1 LAAQSHR
8 NRGTRAALKRFAAWQ
23 ALGAGENQE
32 GESKMRERSILSVAM
47 LAIAL
52 AIGCSSKAND
62 AALVT
67 SIQSQMFSDQ
77 QLRGA
82 SLQVTSD
89 HGQVTL
95 SGTVPTDAA
104 RLDAFKIAT
113 QTPGVSK
120 VNDQITVEVP
130 PAPQAEIV
138 RPPAGKHDRAAMKA
152 GADKKKKKHQPVPD
166 DAESAYNAPL
176 DDPQPPAAAA
186 PAEAPAAQPDPA
198 PAPAPA
204 PVLPPAPPPPVP
216 VQVAA
221 DTTLAIRM
229 IDGID
234 SSVNHAGEIFH
245 ASLDAPI
252 VVNDEVLVPKGADV
266 YVRLASASSA
276 GRYSGKSELHLELVK
291 LEFRGQ
297 SYPLVSSTY
306 SLAGGSQG
314 KGTAEKVGG
323 GAVIGAIIGA
333 IAGGGRGAA
342 IGAGVGG
349 AGGGIYQGA
358 TGSKQVKIPSETRL
372 DFQLGQPVTINA
384 MPRSVPT
391 AE

>member
-1 LAAQSHR
+1 
-8 NRGTRAALKRFAAWQ
+8 
-23 ALGAGENQE
+23 
-32 GESKMRERSILSVAM
+32 MRERSILSVAM

-52 AIGCSSKAND
+52 VIGCSSKAND

-67 SIQSQMFSDQ
+67 TIQSQMFSDQ
-77 QLRGA
+77 QLKNA

-95 SGTVPTDAA
+95 SGTVSSDAA
-104 RLDAFKIAT
+104 RLDALKIAT
-113 QTPGVSK
+113 MTPGVSK
-120 VNDQITVEVP
+120 VNDQMTVEIA
-130 PAPQAEIV
+130 PAPQAAAV
-138 RPPAGKHDRAAMKA
+138 TPAVGKHDRAAMKA
-152 GADKKKKKHQPVPD
+152 GADKKKKKYQPVPD
-166 DAESAYNAPL
+166 DADSAYNAP
-176 DDPQPPAAAA
+176 DDPPPPAD
-186 PAEAPAAQPDPA
+186 APAATPALTAVAPADPA
-198 PAPAPA
+198 PAPAA
-204 PVLPPAPPPPVP
+204 VPAPPPPPQPVP

-221 DTTLAIRM
+221 DTTLTIRM

-252 VVNDEVLVPKGADV
+252 VVGDEVLVPKGADV

-276 GRYSGKSELHLELVK
+276 GKYSGKSELHLELVK
-291 LEFRGQ
+291 LEFREQ

-306 SLAGGSQG
+306 SLAGSSQG

-358 TGSKQVKIPSETRL
+358 TGGKQVKIPSETKL
-372 DFQLGQPVTINA
+372 DFQLGEPVTINA
-384 MPRSVPT
+384 MPRSAPA

>member
-1 LAAQSHR
+1 
-8 NRGTRAALKRFAAWQ
+8 
-23 ALGAGENQE
+23 
-32 GESKMRERSILSVAM
+32 MRERSILSVAM

-52 AIGCSSKAND
+52 AIGCSTKSND
-62 AALVT
+62 SALVT

-77 QLRGA
+77 QLKTA

-89 HGQVTL
+89 HGHVTL
-95 SGTVPTDAA
+95 TGTVPSDLV

-113 QTPGVSK
+113 QTPGVTK
-120 VNDQITVEVP
+120 VNDQMTVEVA
-130 PAPQAEIV
+130 PAPQAEIAT
-138 RPPAGKHDRAAMKA
+138 PPVGKQDRAAMKA
-152 GADKKKKKHQPVPD
+152 GVDKKKKKHQEIPD
-166 DAESAYNAPL
+166 DADSAYNSPYN
-176 DDPQPPAAAA
+176 DP
-186 PAEAPAAQPDPA
+186 PAEAPVPTPAPQPDPA
-198 PAPAPA
+198 PAPAPVA
-204 PVLPPAPPPPVP
+204 APAPPPPPQPVP

-221 DTTLAIRM
+221 DTTLTIRM

-266 YVRLASASSA
+266 YVRLASANSA

-291 LEFRGQ
+291 LELRGQ

-306 SLAGGSQG
+306 SLAGASQG

-358 TGSKQVKIPSETRL
+358 TGGKQVKIPSETKL
-372 DFQLGQPVTINA
+372 DFQLGQPVTINVMQRPA
-384 MPRSVPT
+384 PT

>member
-1 LAAQSHR
+1 
-8 NRGTRAALKRFAAWQ
+8 
-23 ALGAGENQE
+23 
-32 GESKMRERSILSVAM
+32 MRESSILWVAT
-47 LAIAL
+47 LAVAVS
-52 AIGCSSKAND
+52 IGCSSKAND
-62 AALVT
+62 SALVNR
-67 SIQSQMFSDQ
+67 IQSQMYSDQ
-77 QLRGA
+77 QLKGA
-82 SLQVTSD
+82 SLQVKSD

-95 SGTVPTDAA
+95 DGTVPSDRA

-113 QTPGVSK
+113 QTPGVRK
-120 VNDQITVEVP
+120 VNDQMTVVTAP
-130 PAPQAEIV
+130 PTAAIAMPVASK
-138 RPPAGKHDRAAMKA
+138 PDRATKTAVAKQ
-152 GADKKKKKHQPVPD
+152 KKKKQQPIPD
-166 DAESAYNAPL
+166 DADSAYNAPY
-176 DDPQPPAAAA
+176 DPPS
-186 PAEAPAAQPDPA
+186 PAETLAATPAAQPEPA
-198 PAPAPA
+198 PAPAA
-204 PVLPPAPPPPVP
+204 APAPPPPQPVP

-245 ASLDAPI
+245 AALDAPI

-276 GRYSGKSELHLELVK
+276 GRYTGKSELHLELVK

-306 SLAGGSQG
+306 SLAGASQG

-349 AGGGIYQGA
+349 AGGGIYQSASG
-358 TGSKQVKIPSETRL
+358 GKPLKIPSETKL
-372 DFQLGQPVTINA
+372 DFQLGQPVVINA
-384 MPRSVPT
+384 MPRSVPA

>member
-1 LAAQSHR
+1 M
-8 NRGTRAALKRFAAWQ
+8 RG
-23 ALGAGENQE
+23 
-32 GESKMRERSILSVAM
+32 RSILSVAM
-47 LAIAL
+47 LAVAL

-62 AALVT
+62 QALV
-67 SIQSQMFSDQ
+67 IRVQSQLVAEQ
-77 QLRGA
+77 QLKDA
-82 SLQVTSD
+82 NLQVTSD

-95 SGTVPTDAA
+95 VGTVPSDRA
-104 RLDAFKIAT
+104 RLDAFMIAT
-113 QTPGVSK
+113 QTPGVRK
-120 VNDQITVEVP
+120 VKDQMTVMTTP
-130 PAPQAEIV
+130 PTAAIATPL
-138 RPPAGKHDRAAMKA
+138 AGKPDRAAMRA
-152 GADKKKKKHQPVPD
+152 GAKQRRKKQQPIPD
-166 DAESAYNAPL
+166 DADSAYNAP
-176 DDPQPPAAAA
+176 DDPPPPPSAEALAATSAA
-186 PAEAPAAQPDPA
+186 PPEPA
-198 PAPAPA
+198 PAPAA
-204 PVLPPAPPPPVP
+204 APAPPPPPQPAP

-234 SSVNHAGEIFH
+234 SSVNRAGEIFH

-252 VVNDEVLVPKGADV
+252 VVNDAVLVPKGADV

-291 LEFRGQ
+291 LEFRGL

-306 SLAGGSQG
+306 SLAGASQG

-358 TGSKQVKIPSETRL
+358 TGGKPLKIPPETKL
-372 DFQLGQPVTINA
+372 DFQLGQPVMINA
-384 MPRSVPT
+384 MPRSAPT

>member
-1 LAAQSHR
+1 
-8 NRGTRAALKRFAAWQ
+8 
-23 ALGAGENQE
+23 
-32 GESKMRERSILSVAM
+32 MRERSILWGAM
-47 LAIAL
+47 LAVAL
-52 AIGCSSKAND
+52 SIGCSSKAND

-67 SIQSQMFSDQ
+67 RLQSQLFSDQ
-77 QLRGA
+77 QLKGA

-95 SGTVPTDAA
+95 DGTVPSDRA

-113 QTPGVSK
+113 QTTGVRK
-120 VNDQITVEVP
+120 VNDQMTVVTAP
-130 PAPQAEIV
+130 PTAAVATPA
-138 RPPAGKHDRAAMKA
+138 AGKPDRATMTA
-152 GADKKKKKHQPVPD
+152 GTKQRKKKQQPVPD
-166 DAESAYNAPL
+166 DADSAYNAP
-176 DDPQPPAAAA
+176 DDPPPPPAAEALAA
-186 PAEAPAAQPDPA
+186 TPAAQPDPA
-198 PAPAPA
+198 PAPAP
-204 PVLPPAPPPPVP
+204 PPPPEPVP

-221 DTTLAIRM
+221 DTTLAIRL

-245 ASLDAPI
+245 AALDAPI

-306 SLAGGSQG
+306 SLAGASQG

-349 AGGGIYQGA
+349 AGGGIYQSASG
-358 TGSKQVKIPSETRL
+358 GKPLKIPSETKL
-372 DFQLGQPVTINA
+372 NFQLGQPVVINA
-384 MPRSVPT
+384 MPRSVPP

>member
-1 LAAQSHR
+1 
-8 NRGTRAALKRFAAWQ
+8 
-23 ALGAGENQE
+23 
-32 GESKMRERSILSVAM
+32 MRERSILSVAM
-47 LAIAL
+47 LAIVL
-52 AIGCSSKAND
+52 AVGCSSKAND

-77 QLRGA
+77 QLKNA

-95 SGTVPTDAA
+95 RGSVPSDAA
-104 RLDAFKIAT
+104 RLDAYKIAT
-113 QTPGVSK
+113 MTPGVSK
-120 VNDQITVEVP
+120 VDDEMTVEVAPAP
-130 PAPQAEIV
+130 PAAAVAP
-138 RPPAGKHDRAAMKA
+138 PPAKHDRAAMKA
-152 GADKKKKKHQPVPD
+152 DAHKKKKKPQAVPD
-166 DAESAYNAPL
+166 DADSAYNAPS
-176 DDPQPPAAAA
+176 DDAPPPPAEVTAATPA
-186 PAEAPAAQPDPA
+186 PQPDPA
-198 PAPAPA
+198 PATVAA
-204 PVLPPAPPPPVP
+204 PAPPPPPQPVP

-221 DTTLAIRM
+221 NTTLTIRM

-252 VVNDEVLVPKGADV
+252 VVDDQVLVSKGADV

-276 GRYSGKSELHLELVK
+276 GKYSGKSELHLELVK

-306 SLAGGSQG
+306 SLAGDSQG

-358 TGSKQVKIPSETRL
+358 TGGKQVKIPSETKL
-372 DFQLGQPVTINA
+372 DFQLGQPVTINFL
-384 MPRSVPT
+384 PRSAPAT
-391 AE
+391 E

>member
-1 LAAQSHR
+1 M
-8 NRGTRAALKRFAAWQ
+8 RG
-23 ALGAGENQE
+23 G
-32 GESKMRERSILSVAM
+32 SIFSVAM
-47 LAIAL
+47 LAVAL
-52 AIGCSSKAND
+52 AVGCSSKAND
-62 AALVT
+62 QALV
-67 SIQSQMFSDQ
+67 IRVQSQLVADQ
-77 QLRGA
+77 QLKDA
-82 SLQVTSD
+82 NLQVTSD

-95 SGTVPTDAA
+95 VGTVPSDRA
-104 RLDAFKIAT
+104 RLLAFAIAT
-113 QTPGVSK
+113 ETPGVRK
-120 VNDQITVEVP
+120 VNDQMTVVTAP
-130 PAPQAEIV
+130 PTAAIAT
-138 RPPAGKHDRAAMKA
+138 PPAGKPDHATMTASAKQR
-152 GADKKKKKHQPVPD
+152 KKKQQPIPD
-166 DAESAYNAPL
+166 DADAAYNAP
-176 DDPQPPAAAA
+176 DDPPPPPPAEALAATSAA
-186 PAEAPAAQPDPA
+186 PAEPA
-198 PAPAPA
+198 PAPAAAPA
-204 PVLPPAPPPPVP
+204 PPAPQPVP

-221 DTTLAIRM
+221 DTTVAIRM

-234 SSVNHAGEIFH
+234 SSVNHPGEIFH

-276 GRYSGKSELHLELVK
+276 GRYSGKSALHLELVK

-306 SLAGGSQG
+306 SLVGASQG

-358 TGSKQVKIPSETRL
+358 TAGKQLKIPPETKL
-372 DFQLGQPVTINA
+372 DFQLGQPVVINA
-384 MPRSVPT
+384 VPRSAPV

>member
-1 LAAQSHR
+1 
-8 NRGTRAALKRFAAWQ
+8 
-23 ALGAGENQE
+23 
-32 GESKMRERSILSVAM
+32 MRERSILSVAM

-52 AIGCSSKAND
+52 AIGCSTKSND
-62 AALVT
+62 SALVT

-77 QLRGA
+77 QLKTA

-89 HGQVTL
+89 HGHVTL
-95 SGTVPTDAA
+95 TGTVPSDLV

-113 QTPGVSK
+113 QTPGVTK
-120 VNDQITVEVP
+120 VNDQMTVEVA
-130 PAPQAEIV
+130 PAPQAEIAT
-138 RPPAGKHDRAAMKA
+138 PPVGKQDRAAMKA
-152 GADKKKKKHQPVPD
+152 GVDKKKKKHQEIPD
-166 DAESAYNAPL
+166 DADSAYNSPYN
-176 DDPQPPAAAA
+176 DP
-186 PAEAPAAQPDPA
+186 PAEAPVPTPAPQPDPA
-198 PAPAPA
+198 PAPAPVA
-204 PVLPPAPPPPVP
+204 APAPPPPPQPVP

-221 DTTLAIRM
+221 DTTLTIRM

-266 YVRLASASSA
+266 YVRLASANSA

-306 SLAGGSQG
+306 SLAGASQG

-358 TGSKQVKIPSETRL
+358 TGGKQVKIPSETKL
-372 DFQLGQPVTINA
+372 DFQLGQPVTINT
-384 MPRSVPT
+384 MPRPAPT
-391 AE
+391 TE

>member
-1 LAAQSHR
+1 M
-8 NRGTRAALKRFAAWQ
+8 RG
-23 ALGAGENQE
+23 
-32 GESKMRERSILSVAM
+32 RSILSVAM

-52 AIGCSSKAND
+52 TIGCSSKSND
-62 AALVT
+62 PALVT

-77 QLRGA
+77 QLKAA

-95 SGTVPTDAA
+95 TGTVPSDSA

-113 QTPGVSK
+113 QTPGVTK
-120 VNDQITVEVP
+120 VNDQMTVEAA
-130 PAPQAEIV
+130 PAPQAEIATLPV
-138 RPPAGKHDRAAMKA
+138 GKQDRAAMKS
-152 GADKKKKKHQPVPD
+152 GADKNKKKHQPIPD
-166 DAESAYNAPL
+166 DADSAYNSPP
-176 DDPQPPAAAA
+176 DDQPPP
-186 PAEAPAAQPDPA
+186 PAEAPVPTPAPQPDPA
-198 PAPAPA
+198 PAPAPVA
-204 PVLPPAPPPPVP
+204 APAPPPPPQPVP

-221 DTTLAIRM
+221 DTTLTIRL

-266 YVRLASASSA
+266 YVRLASANSA

-306 SLAGGSQG
+306 SLAGASQG

-358 TGSKQVKIPSETRL
+358 TGGKQVKIPSETKL
-372 DFQLGQPVTINA
+372 DFQLGQPVTINT
-384 MPRSVPT
+384 MPRPAPT
-391 AE
+391 TE

>member
-1 LAAQSHR
+1 
-8 NRGTRAALKRFAAWQ
+8 
-23 ALGAGENQE
+23 
-32 GESKMRERSILSVAM
+32 MRERLIFSVAM

-52 AIGCSSKAND
+52 AIGCSSKSND
-62 AALVT
+62 SALVT
-67 SIQSQMFSDQ
+67 SIQSQMFSNQ
-77 QLRGA
+77 QLKTA

-95 SGTVPTDAA
+95 TGTVPSDAA

-113 QTPGVSK
+113 QTPGVTK
-120 VNDQITVEVP
+120 VNDQMTIDAAP
-130 PAPQAEIV
+130 PPQAEIAT
-138 RPPAGKHDRAAMKA
+138 PLPEKHDSTTMKA
-152 GADKKKKKHQPVPD
+152 GADKKKKKHQPIPD
-166 DAESAYNAPL
+166 DADSAYNSPS
-176 DDPQPPAAAA
+176 DDQPPPPAVA
-186 PAEAPAAQPDPA
+186 PVPTPAPQPDPA
-198 PAPAPA
+198 PAPAPVA
-204 PVLPPAPPPPVP
+204 APAPPSPPQPVP

-221 DTTLAIRM
+221 DTTLTIRM

-266 YVRLASASSA
+266 YVRLASANSA

-306 SLAGGSQG
+306 SLAGASQG

-358 TGSKQVKIPSETRL
+358 TGGKQVKIPSETKL
-372 DFQLGQPVTINA
+372 NFQLGQPVAINS
-384 MPRSVPT
+384 MPRPAPT
-391 AE
+391 TE

>member
-1 LAAQSHR
+1 
-8 NRGTRAALKRFAAWQ
+8 
-23 ALGAGENQE
+23 
-32 GESKMRERSILSVAM
+32 MRERSILSVAM

-52 AIGCSSKAND
+52 AIGCSTKSND
-62 AALVT
+62 SVLVT

-77 QLRGA
+77 QLKTA

-89 HGQVTL
+89 HGHVTL
-95 SGTVPTDAA
+95 TGTVPSDLV

-113 QTPGVSK
+113 QTPGVTK
-120 VNDQITVEVP
+120 VNDQMTVEVA
-130 PAPQAEIV
+130 PAPQAEIAT
-138 RPPAGKHDRAAMKA
+138 PPVGKQDRAAMKA
-152 GADKKKKKHQPVPD
+152 GVDKKKKKHQEIPD
-166 DAESAYNAPL
+166 DADSAYNSPYN
-176 DDPQPPAAAA
+176 DP
-186 PAEAPAAQPDPA
+186 PAEAPVPTPAPQPDPA
-198 PAPAPA
+198 PAPAPVA
-204 PVLPPAPPPPVP
+204 APAPPPPPQPVP

-221 DTTLAIRM
+221 DTTLTIRM

-266 YVRLASASSA
+266 YVRLASANSA

-306 SLAGGSQG
+306 SLAGASQG

-358 TGSKQVKIPSETRL
+358 TGGKQVKIPSETKL
-372 DFQLGQPVTINA
+372 DFQLGQPVTITA
-384 MPRSVPT
+384 MQRPAPT